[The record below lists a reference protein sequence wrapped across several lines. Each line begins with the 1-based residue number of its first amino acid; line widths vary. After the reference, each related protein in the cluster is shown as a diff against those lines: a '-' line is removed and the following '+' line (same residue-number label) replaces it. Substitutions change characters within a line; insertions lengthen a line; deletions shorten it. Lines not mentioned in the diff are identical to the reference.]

1 MPLIPNISTMCTYLE
16 LIQCPWGDNSL
27 LNSLKNIVPFQ
38 TYTYYLGYNPFPK
51 ESTTHGIED
60 GRDIALVGDHDS
72 LTSHLG
78 NMLIDLLQDRQ
89 VLFLQV
95 ASSLAKDP
103 EYPRK
108 DHNI

>member
-1 MPLIPNISTMCTYLE
+1 
-16 LIQCPWGDNSL
+16 
-27 LNSLKNIVPFQ
+27 LKNIVPFQ

-108 DHNI
+108 DHNISKKNNFKFQKRGINNSQKPSKPRSRK

>member
-1 MPLIPNISTMCTYLE
+1 
-16 LIQCPWGDNSL
+16 
-27 LNSLKNIVPFQ
+27 LKNIVPFQ